1 MQIIDII
8 DPARIVAGSQVSS
21 KKRALELLSELLA
34 SSDTALGQS
43 EAFSALLARE
53 KLGSTGLGH
62 GVALPHGRLGSCSR
76 PVAALLVL
84 EAPIDFDAIDGQ
96 PVDILFAM
104 LVPEAATEEHLQL
117 LAQLAELFGDAANCI
132 RLRGSDRD
140 GILQLLTEWR
150 PSRASA

>member
-8 DPARIVAGSQVSS
+8 DPARIVAGAQLSS

-34 SSDTALGQS
+34 GSDTALGQS
-43 EAFSALLARE
+43 EAFSALLSRE

-62 GVALPHGRLGSCSR
+62 GVALPHGRLGSCGR

-84 EAPIDFDAIDGQ
+84 ETPIDFDAIDGQ

-117 LAQLAELFGDAANCI
+117 LAQLAELFGDAANCA

-150 PSRASA
+150 PSRGSA